1 MKRWT
6 LWWVLKIIARFIAA
20 AGLAIRPSLRSS
32 LVLLKSLGCGGE
44 SGLVAGLDFKSSG
57 IHRKVGSVGSI
68 PMHLRHN
75 NLQ

>member
-1 MKRWT
+1 MG
-6 LWWVLKIIARFIAA
+6 
-20 AGLAIRPSLRSS
+20 GLSPPRSR
-32 LVLLKSLGCGGE
+32 GYNCQQT
-44 SGLVAGLDFKSSG
+44 VAKLNEIHYLTFKSSG